1 MQEKTL
7 LNQANS
13 TSNIHSSEF
22 GSVSYD
28 IFGSPYQKTGSFLAN
43 DSLDFGYLG
52 KPYNADTELYDYGF
66 RDYSPEIA
74 RFTTVD
80 PIRDGR
86 NWYCYVVND
95 PVNYVDLW
103 GLFDN
108 NDVVKEAAFLALE
121 SIANGAKLNYA
132 YEIYDTEAFA
142 ILLKNNTKYLDPE
155 TAKFVEN
162 ISLEELVEIQNET
175 LIITGVSVQ
184 DTYEATQRLGLKFN
198 PTEESAAFSVA
209 GFVFVFDS
217 GIDYSKNP
225 NKFLTKH
232 EVIHYIQSKALGTP
246 NDFLTAYETEYTYY
260 TDTKKMSKDYAYF
273 SISYEKGAYSFGP
286 ANSGAQ
292 SYYKELNKDKLTK
305 GDEFCGSDKKN

>member
-7 LNQANS
+7 LNPKLR
-13 TSNIHSSEF
+13 TSNIHSMDF

-28 IFGSPYQKTGSFLAN
+28 IFGSPYQKSGSFLAN

-86 NWYCYVVND
+86 NWYSYVVND

-121 SIANGAKLNYA
+121 SIANGARINYA

-175 LIITGVSVQ
+175 LIITGVSRNQ
-184 DTYEATQRLGLKFN
+184 AIQAKERLQLSFNLTY
-198 PTEESAAFSVA
+198 PHAFSVA
-209 GFVFVFDS
+209 GFVFVFNS
-217 GIDYSKNP
+217 STDYSEED
-225 NKFLTKH
+225 NKFLIKH
-232 EVIHYIQSKALGTP
+232 EVIHEIQTQALGKAE
-246 NDFLTAYETEYTYY
+246 NFLTAYDNEYQ
-260 TDTKKMSKDYAYF
+260 SLKDKVGELEAYF
-273 SISYEKGAYSFGP
+273 NISFEKGAYSFGP
-286 ANSGAQ
+286 ANTGAK
-292 SYYKELNKDKLTK
+292 SYYKELNKVE

>member
-13 TSNIHSSEF
+13 TSNIHSMDF
-22 GSVSYD
+22 GSVFYD
-28 IFGSPYQKTGSFLAN
+28 IFGSPYQKSGSFLAN

-52 KPYNADTELYDYGF
+52 KPYNGDTELYDYGF

-142 ILLKNNTKYLDPE
+142 ILLKNNTQYLDPK
-155 TAKFVEN
+155 TAEFVEN
-162 ISLEELVEIQNET
+162 TSLEELVEIQNET
-175 LIITGVSVQ
+175 LIITGVSRNQAIQAKERLQLSV
-184 DTYEATQRLGLKFN
+184 DLTYPQ
-198 PTEESAAFSVA
+198 AFTVA

-217 GIDYSKNP
+217 GIDYSEYG

-232 EVIHYIQSKALGTP
+232 EVIHEIQTHALG
-246 NDFLTAYETEYTYY
+246 NAENFLTAYDNEYQ
-260 TDTKKMSKDYAYF
+260 SLKDKVGELEAYF
-273 SISYEKGAYSFGP
+273 NISFEKGAYSFGP
-286 ANSGAQ
+286 ANTGAK
-292 SYYKELNKDKLTK
+292 SYYKELNENKLTK
-305 GDEFCGSDKKN
+305 GDEFCGSDKKD

>member
-7 LNQANS
+7 SKQKTR
-13 TSNIHSSEF
+13 TSNIHSMDF

-28 IFGSPYQKTGSFLAN
+28 IFGSPYQKTGSFLAT

-52 KPYNADTELYDYGF
+52 KPYNATTELYDYGF

-86 NWYCYVVND
+86 NWYSYVVND

-121 SIANGAKLNYA
+121 SIANGARINYA
-132 YEIYDTEAFA
+132 YEIYDTEALA
-142 ILLKNNTKYLDPE
+142 ILLKNNTQYLDPE

-175 LIITGVSVQ
+175 LIITGVSRNQ
-184 DTYEATQRLGLKFN
+184 AIQAKERLQLSFNLTYPQ
-198 PTEESAAFSVA
+198 AFSVA

-225 NKFLTKH
+225 NKFLIKH
-232 EVIHYIQSKALGTP
+232 EVIHEIQTQALE
-246 NDFLTAYETEYTYY
+246 NAEIFLTAYDNEYQ
-260 TDTKKMSKDYAYF
+260 SLKDKVGELEAYF
-273 SISYEKGAYSFGP
+273 NISFEKGAYSFGP
-286 ANSGAQ
+286 ANTGAK

>member
-7 LNQANS
+7 PKPKIR
-13 TSNIHSSEF
+13 TSNIHSSEV
-22 GSVSYD
+22 GSVNYD
-28 IFGSPYQKTGSFLAN
+28 IFGSPYQKTGSFLAD

-66 RDYSPEIA
+66 RDYSPTIA

-142 ILLKNNTKYLDPE
+142 ILLKNNTQYLDPE

-162 ISLEELVEIQNET
+162 ISLEDLVEIQNET
-175 LIITGVSVQ
+175 LVVTGVSFESTV
-184 DTYEATQRLGLKFN
+184 DAINRLELGVTL
-198 PTEESAAFSVA
+198 SDRDAFSVA

-217 GIDYSKNP
+217 VTDYSDED
-225 NKFLTKH
+225 NKFLIKH
-232 EVIHYIQSKALGTP
+232 EVIHEIQTQALG
-246 NDFLTAYETEYTYY
+246 NAENFLTAYDNEYQ
-260 TDTKKMSKDYAYF
+260 SLKDIVGKQNAYF
-273 SISYEKGAYSFGP
+273 NISFEKGAYSFGP
-286 ANSGAQ
+286 ANSDAQ
-292 SYYKELNKDKLTK
+292 SYYKEINKNKLTK
-305 GDEFCGSDKKN
+305 GDEFCGSDKKD